1 MFSKE
6 DFLHYFDQLLALERE
21 MKESYMKLQDQVQDP
36 EYKKI
41 FAELA
46 NEERGHERLVEEL
59 MEEFKT

>member
-6 DFLHYFDQLLALERE
+6 DFLDYFDQLLALERE
-21 MKESYMKLQDQVQDP
+21 MKETYTDLQNQVQDP
-36 EYKKI
+36 EYKQI

-59 MEEFKT
+59 KEEFQG